1 MRCCP
6 ERFGRN
12 GVFANRPA
20 PFCPF
25 AMHTIEPYYNWIDQY
40 SAAEDERSPL
50 FGAEYSLDT
59 FSNTIYGY
67 YIHPQWDSL
76 ESDTLFLKIL
86 WVDYDER
93 AAVLEFIGEW
103 NDAIE
108 NDIMNLKRNILDVLL
123 HEGIRRFI
131 LVGENVFNFHGS
143 DDSYYEEWFEEVEDG
158 WIAGVNFLDH
168 VRREMSQYSL
178 DNYINFGGDLDD
190 LAWRTYEPRRFVE
203 TIEGLIRRRLG

>member
-1 MRCCP
+1 MLA
-6 ERFGRN
+6 GS
-12 GVFANRPA
+12 
-20 PFCPF
+20 F

-40 SAAEDERSPL
+40 SATEDERSPL
-50 FGAEYSLDT
+50 YGAEYSLDT

-76 ESDTLFLKIL
+76 ESDTLFFKIL
-86 WVDYDER
+86 WVDYDEG

-108 NDIMNLKRNILDVLL
+108 NDIMNLKRNILDVLT
-123 HEGIRRFI
+123 HEGIKRFI

-158 WIAGVNFLDH
+158 WIAGVNFQEH
-168 VRREMSQYSL
+168 VRREMSQYGL
-178 DNYINFGGDLDD
+178 DHYINFGGDLDD
-190 LAWRTYEPRRFVE
+190 LPWRTYEPRRLIE
-203 TIEGLIRRRLG
+203 TVDGLLRRRLN